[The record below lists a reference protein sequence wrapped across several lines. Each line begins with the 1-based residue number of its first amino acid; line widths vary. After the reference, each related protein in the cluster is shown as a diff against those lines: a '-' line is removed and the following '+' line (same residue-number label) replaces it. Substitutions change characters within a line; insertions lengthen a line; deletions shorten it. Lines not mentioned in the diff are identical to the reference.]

1 MENKRLSS
9 SLEEILEKA
18 RQVGEKKVGA
28 DGITREWV
36 DRGNGT
42 FGWRRV
48 RGEKKD
54 ESKVDMSK
62 RPSTVPPNEVH
73 RQLKDHAKGGKK
85 GLPPRKR
92 QDSEKTPSGTIIPKS
107 SIQEKTTKDRKR
119 IRKMRQMKKDVVTRE
134 DGTFEYENNGSKFF
148 SKPDESMKSFI
159 ERIEPDVVVEKKKED
174 ERPQNSKIIGKT
186 SSGKKIYDDGSELE
200 QDDDWSSKD
209 HEEAMDLYIE
219 LHAIEDENH
228 PESDRAYQIASYVQS
243 HHDKSKTKKDVTT
256 KKKKED
262 ENISFDDFK
271 DKLVDK
277 FPGYKM
283 RESSG
288 IGGKIVSFSKHVRG
302 EDSSFDIQEQNN
314 ENTAGKFYVNMLTKK
329 EISSTSL
336 ADPSKN
342 YQTTSARSV
351 KHKKTHTRKY
361 SDTLE
366 GVEKIINS
374 HMKKIGVGIKK
385 GIDELSI
392 QKAKEILGF

>member
-1 MENKRLSS
+1 
-9 SLEEILEKA
+9 
-18 RQVGEKKVGA
+18 
-28 DGITREWV
+28 
-36 DRGNGT
+36 
-42 FGWRRV
+42 
-48 RGEKKD
+48 
-54 ESKVDMSK
+54 
-62 RPSTVPPNEVH
+62 
-73 RQLKDHAKGGKK
+73 
-85 GLPPRKR
+85 
-92 QDSEKTPSGTIIPKS
+92 
-107 SIQEKTTKDRKR
+107 
-119 IRKMRQMKKDVVTRE
+119 
-134 DGTFEYENNGSKFF
+134 
-148 SKPDESMKSFI
+148 MKSFI

>member
-1 MENKRLSS
+1 MEKFRLSS
-9 SLEEILEKA
+9 QLGEILEKS

-28 DGITREWV
+28 DGITREWI

-48 RGEKKD
+48 RGEKKG
-54 ESKVDMSK
+54 ESKTDMSK

-73 RQLKDHAKGGKK
+73 KQLKDHAKGGKK
-85 GLPPRKR
+85 GLSPRKR

-107 SIQEKTTKDRKR
+107 SLQGKTVKEVRSFLMGDQFPNDATVEVTWESGDKMKQTTVKKVRDYLYDQEKQDALARIKSIELVDSKKQETSKTNGDRKR
-119 IRKMRQMKKDVVTRE
+119 IRKMRQMKKEVVTRE
-134 DGTFEYENNGSKFF
+134 DGAFEYDNNGSKFF

-159 ERIEPDVVVEKKKED
+159 ERIEPDVVFKKKV
-174 ERPQNSKIIGKT
+174 G
-186 SSGKKIYDDGSELE
+186 
-200 QDDDWSSKD
+200 
-209 HEEAMDLYIE
+209 
-219 LHAIEDENH
+219 
-228 PESDRAYQIASYVQS
+228 V
-243 HHDKSKTKKDVTT
+243 DKSKD
-256 KKKKED
+256 
-262 ENISFDDFK
+262 ISFDDFK
-271 DKLVDK
+271 DKMIEK
-277 FPGYKM
+277 FSGYKM

-329 EISSTSL
+329 EVSSRSL

-342 YQTTSARSV
+342 YQTTSARVV

-361 SDTLE
+361 ADTLE
-366 GVEKIINS
+366 NVEKIINS
-374 HMKKIGVGIKK
+374 HMKKIGEEIKK

-392 QKAKEILGF
+392 QKAKETLEF